1 MEADIRW
8 LDDPKVFRVGQLPA
22 HSDHPIYGDVEEAAE
37 GKSSLVQSLDGNW
50 EFAYSVNAASR
61 PVDFY
66 RDNAGD
72 TEFETIPVLSYPVTT
87 KFIISIPC
95 IPGRGKF
102 TAARLTRW
110 EKDWQKVL
118 SAKQSI
124 IL

>member
-22 HSDHPIYGDVEEAAE
+22 HSDHPIYQDTEEATE
-37 GKSSLVQSLDGNW
+37 GRSSLVQSLDGNW

-72 TEFETIPVLSYPVTT
+72 TE
-87 KFIISIPC
+87 FIISIPC